1 MSSNVEDLINA
12 LQQGDMSQANQAF
25 ETELASRVAT
35 SLDAHKSA
43 VASSIY
49 GEADEVSADYDEDI
63 ADELEDDV
71 EDTDEEDQYE
81 EDVEEDE

>member
-71 EDTDEEDQYE
+71 EDTDQYE
-81 EDVEEDE
+81 EDIEEDE

>member
-12 LQQGDMSQANQAF
+12 LQQGNMSQANQSF

-49 GEADEVSADYDEDI
+49 GEADEVSADYDE
-63 ADELEDDV
+63 LEDDV